1 MTDLWL
7 GFLAFGA
14 LFAAL
19 IVSSV
24 LREREVPS
32 DGAIGRGGGGR
43 INRAV
48 VLSATLIVLLL
59 LAAVVVIVRFQQIA
73 IWE

>member
-1 MTDLWL
+1 MSDLWL

-14 LFAAL
+14 LFATL
-19 IVSSV
+19 ILASV

-32 DGAIGRGGGGR
+32 EGAIGRSSTGR

-48 VLSATLIVLLL
+48 VISLALIVLLL
-59 LAAVVVIVRFQQIA
+59 LAGAVVIVRFQQIA

>member
-19 IVSSV
+19 VVSSV

-32 DGAIGRGGGGR
+32 DGAIGRGSGR